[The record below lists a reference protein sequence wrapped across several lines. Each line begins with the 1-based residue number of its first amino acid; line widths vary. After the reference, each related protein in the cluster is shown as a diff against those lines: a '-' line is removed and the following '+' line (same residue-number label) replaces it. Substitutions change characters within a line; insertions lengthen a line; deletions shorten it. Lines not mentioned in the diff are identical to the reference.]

1 MKDPDQRLTE
11 LAPKAL
17 DALAQLVKS
26 DDERVRRETRATIA
40 QHGLELEIEHRVAS
54 QEMHKLTPKKTGH
67 QQAPNI
73 TDVID
78 EA

>member
-1 MKDPDQRLTE
+1 MKDPDQRLME

-26 DDERVRRETRATIA
+26 GDERVRQEVRATVRE
-40 QHGLELEIEHRVAS
+40 HGLELEIEHRVAS
-54 QEMHKLTPKKTGH
+54 QEAHKAGKAAHEK
-67 QQAPNI
+67 APDI